1 MYYFLLKDY
10 NINKFN
16 YTMDEDNIDIEPVN
30 SNKEDTIIEPDY
42 RYNDTESLNFN
53 SEDNI
58 REPDKAYND
67 ILYDDID
74 IESVNFNPED
84 RELNLAIQNSMKDF
98 EEEYNNAI
106 EISKNIY
113 YDDIEND
120 VKEESIIIEENRLKN
135 IEKQIRIE
143 SLSNFCKII
152 QRLIYTNEEIELKKY
167 IDMVL
172 NDYFELKIDCI
183 KLDEGMHQKIYNL
196 IDNYYIIPL
205 SKKYKKTLI
214 SKNEDTILRSIF
226 L

>member
-1 MYYFLLKDY
+1 ME
-10 NINKFN
+10 N
-16 YTMDEDNIDIEPVN
+16 DNIDIESVN
-30 SNKEDTIIEPDY
+30 CDEEDINEDDVNVESFNFNNEDTIIDPDY
-42 RYNDTESLNFN
+42 GYNNIESVNFN
-53 SEDNI
+53 NENNI
-58 REPDKAYND
+58 REPDKAFND
-67 ILYDDID
+67 ILYDD

-106 EISKNIY
+106 EISKNMY

-152 QRLIYTNEEIELKKY
+152 QRLFYTNEEIELKKY
-167 IDMVL
+167 IEMVL
-172 NDYFELKIDCI
+172 NDYFELKIDFI
-183 KLDEGMHQKIYNL
+183 KLDEEMHQKIYNL

>member
-1 MYYFLLKDY
+1 MND
-10 NINKFN
+10 
-16 YTMDEDNIDIEPVN
+16 DNNDIESVN
-30 SNKEDTIIEPDY
+30 CDEEDINEDDVNVESFNFNNEDTIIDPDY
-42 RYNDTESLNFN
+42 GYNDIESVNFN
-53 SEDNI
+53 NENNI
-58 REPDKAYND
+58 REPDKAFND
-67 ILYDDID
+67 ILYDDI
-74 IESVNFNPED
+74 ESFNLNPED

-106 EISKNIY
+106 EISKNMY

-152 QRLIYTNEEIELKKY
+152 QRLFYTNEEIELKKY
-167 IDMVL
+167 IEMVL
-172 NDYFELKIDCI
+172 NDYFELKIDFI
-183 KLDEGMHQKIYNL
+183 KLDEEMHQKIYNL